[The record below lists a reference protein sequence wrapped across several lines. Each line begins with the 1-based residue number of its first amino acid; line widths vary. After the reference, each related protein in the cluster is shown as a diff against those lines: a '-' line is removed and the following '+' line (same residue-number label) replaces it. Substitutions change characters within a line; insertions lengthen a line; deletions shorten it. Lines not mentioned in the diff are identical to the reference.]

1 MDKRIKSIIKKSFL
15 VINNIIQDKA
25 VLFGFSN
32 KFWLFISS
40 AVTAPIIIIYFSP
53 TLQGFYYTFIGVLGI
68 QSLFVLGLGQLLQQF
83 ISHEWIKINHL
94 PGKGF
99 EGDSQA
105 ILKLSFIKQFTIKWF
120 SILSLLL
127 FLTLSIGGYFFMK
140 QTSYN
145 SGIPISFWLAPW
157 LVISF
162 LKSLQLFISPGV
174 TFLEGINEVENVNRF
189 RFSQSL
195 QERITSWI
203 IIIIG
208 GKLWLFSAAAGINIL
223 GQLNFFKKKYS
234 SILKDLIKLKSK
246 KNDMWK
252 REILPLQ
259 WKYAVSSLSGYLNFS
274 FIVPLIFWFLGAVT
288 AGQMGITWAI
298 ITMFW
303 GLSVTLITTK
313 IPTFAMYAA
322 NKDYKKLDKLFLNS
336 TVVSTIFL
344 VFTSVLLLII
354 IVIFSIYYPEIS
366 SRFLPLL
373 PFTMFSLSI
382 IPHHLKFAMTSYMR
396 ALKQEPFW
404 KISIIESILILF
416 IIPIFCKYAGIE
428 GVSICFLG
436 IIILIPC
443 LTYLK
448 FNRIKNEIVC

>member
-1 MDKRIKSIIKKSFL
+1 MDKNIKSIVKKSFII
-15 VINNIIQDKA
+15 INNIIQDKA

-32 KFWLFISS
+32 KFWIFISS
-40 AVTAPIIIIYFSP
+40 AVTAPIIIIYFTP

-105 ILKLSFIKQFTIKWF
+105 ILKLSNIKQFTIKWF

-127 FLTLSIGGYFFMK
+127 FLSLSIGGYFFMK

-195 QERITSWI
+195 QERISTWI

-208 GKLWLFSAAAGINIL
+208 GKLWLFSSAACINIL
-223 GQLNFFKKKYS
+223 GQFYFFKKKYS
-234 SILKDLIKLKSK
+234 SILNDLIKLKSI
-246 KNDMWK
+246 KNDIWK

-274 FIVPLIFWFLGAVT
+274 FIVPLIFWFLGPVT

-303 GLSVTLITTK
+303 GLSVTIITTK
-313 IPTFAMYAA
+313 IPTFAMDAA
-322 NKDYKKLDKLFLNS
+322 NKDYKKLDKLFFNS
-336 TVVSTIFL
+336 TLVSTIFL
-344 VFTSVLLLII
+344 VITSVLLLLII
-354 IVIFSIYYPEIS
+354 IITKIFYPEIY

-382 IPHHLKFAMTSYMR
+382 IPHHFKFAMTSYMR
-396 ALKQEPFW
+396 ALKKEPFW
-404 KISIIESILILF
+404 KISIIESILIVF
-416 IIPIFCKYAGIE
+416 IIPLFCKYAGIE
-428 GVSICFLG
+428 GVSISFLG
-436 IIILIPC
+436 IIILITC
-443 LTYLK
+443 LTYFK
-448 FNRIKNEIVC
+448 FNRIKNEMIC

>member
-1 MDKRIKSIIKKSFL
+1 MDKRIKSIIKKSFV
-15 VINNIIQDKA
+15 VINNIIQDRA

-83 ISHEWIKINHL
+83 ISHEWIKINYL

-105 ILKLSFIKQFTIKWF
+105 ILKLSNIKQFTIKWF

-127 FLTLSIGGYFFMK
+127 FLSLSIGGYFFMK

-162 LKSLQLFISPGV
+162 LKSLQLFTSPVV

-208 GKLWLFSAAAGINIL
+208 GKLWLFSAAAGINIW
-223 GQLNFFKKKYS
+223 GQFIFFKKKYS

-246 KNDMWK
+246 KNDIWK

-274 FIVPLIFWFLGAVT
+274 FIVPLIFWFLGPVT

-313 IPTFAMYAA
+313 IPTFAMDAA
-322 NKDYKKLDKLFLNS
+322 NKDYKKLDKLFFDS
-336 TVVSTIFL
+336 TLVSTIFL

-354 IVIFSIYYPEIS
+354 VVIFKIFYPEIS

-396 ALKQEPFW
+396 ALKKEPFW

-416 IIPIFCKYAGIE
+416 IIPLFCKYAGIE

-436 IIILIPC
+436 IIILITY

-448 FNRIKNEIVC
+448 FNRIKNEMVC

>member
-1 MDKRIKSIIKKSFL
+1 
-15 VINNIIQDKA
+15 
-25 VLFGFSN
+25 
-32 KFWLFISS
+32 
-40 AVTAPIIIIYFSP
+40 
-53 TLQGFYYTFIGVLGI
+53 
-68 QSLFVLGLGQLLQQF
+68 
-83 ISHEWIKINHL
+83 
-94 PGKGF
+94 
-99 EGDSQA
+99 
-105 ILKLSFIKQFTIKWF
+105 
-120 SILSLLL
+120 
-127 FLTLSIGGYFFMK
+127 
-140 QTSYN
+140 
-145 SGIPISFWLAPW
+145 
-157 LVISF
+157 
-162 LKSLQLFISPGV
+162 
-174 TFLEGINEVENVNRF
+174 
-189 RFSQSL
+189 
-195 QERITSWI
+195 
-203 IIIIG
+203 
-208 GKLWLFSAAAGINIL
+208 
-223 GQLNFFKKKYS
+223 
-234 SILKDLIKLKSK
+234 
-246 KNDMWK
+246 MWK

-322 NKDYKKLDKLFLNS
+322 NKDYKKLDKLFFNS

-354 IVIFSIYYPEIS
+354 IVILKIFYPEIF
-366 SRFLPLL
+366 SRFLPLF

-396 ALKQEPFW
+396 ALKKEPFW

-436 IIILIPC
+436 IIILITC

-448 FNRIKNEIVC
+448 FNRIKNEMIC

>member
-1 MDKRIKSIIKKSFL
+1 M
-15 VINNIIQDKA
+15 
-25 VLFGFSN
+25 
-32 KFWLFISS
+32 
-40 AVTAPIIIIYFSP
+40 
-53 TLQGFYYTFIGVLGI
+53 
-68 QSLFVLGLGQLLQQF
+68 GLGQLIQQF
-83 ISHEWIKINHL
+83 ISHEWININHS

-105 ILKLSFIKQFTIKWF
+105 ILRLSYIKQFTIKWF

-127 FLTLSIGGYFFMK
+127 FLSLSIGGYFFMN

-162 LKSLQLFISPGV
+162 LKSLQIFISPGV

-208 GKLWLFSAAAGINIL
+208 GKLWLFSASTGINLL
-223 GQLNFFKKKYS
+223 GQFIFFKKKYS

-246 KNDMWK
+246 KNDFWK
-252 REILPLQ
+252 SEILPLQ

-274 FIVPLIFWFLGAVT
+274 FIVPLIFWFLGPVT
-288 AGQMGITWAI
+288 AGQMGITWAL

-313 IPTFAMYAA
+313 IPTFAMNAA
-322 NKDYKKLDKLFLNS
+322 NKDYNKLNKLFFNS
-336 TVVSTIFL
+336 TLVSTILL
-344 VFTSVLLLII
+344 VFASTLLLII
-354 IVIFSIYYPEIS
+354 IVILNIFYPEIA
-366 SRFLPLL
+366 SRFLALFPLI
-373 PFTMFSLSI
+373 MFSLSI

-404 KISIIESILILF
+404 RISIFESMLI
-416 IIPIFCKYAGIE
+416 IFVLPFACEYAGIE
-428 GVSICFLG
+428 GLSICFLG
-436 IIILIPC
+436 IIILITGI
-443 LTYLK
+443 TYLK
-448 FNRIKNEIVC
+448 FNKIKNEIAC

>member
-1 MDKRIKSIIKKSFL
+1 MVFY
-15 VINNIIQDKA
+15 
-25 VLFGFSN
+25 
-32 KFWLFISS
+32 FISS
-40 AVTAPIIIIYFSP
+40 
-53 TLQGFYYTFIGVLGI
+53 TFL
-68 QSLFVLGLGQLLQQF
+68 
-83 ISHEWIKINHL
+83 
-94 PGKGF
+94 
-99 EGDSQA
+99 
-105 ILKLSFIKQFTIKWF
+105 
-120 SILSLLL
+120 
-127 FLTLSIGGYFFMK
+127 
-140 QTSYN
+140 
-145 SGIPISFWLAPW
+145 
-157 LVISF
+157 ISF
-162 LKSLQLFISPGV
+162 LKSLQLFTSPVV

-208 GKLWLFSAAAGINIL
+208 GKLWLFSAAAGINIW
-223 GQLNFFKKKYS
+223 GQFIFFKKKYS

-246 KNDMWK
+246 KNDIWK

-274 FIVPLIFWFLGAVT
+274 FIVPLIFWFLGPVT

-313 IPTFAMYAA
+313 IPTFAMDAA
-322 NKDYKKLDKLFLNS
+322 NKDYKKLDKLFFDS
-336 TVVSTIFL
+336 TLVSTIFL

-354 IVIFSIYYPEIS
+354 VVIFKIFYPEIS

-396 ALKQEPFW
+396 ALKKEPFW

-416 IIPIFCKYAGIE
+416 IIPLFCKYAGIE

-436 IIILIPC
+436 IIILITY

-448 FNRIKNEIVC
+448 FNRIKNEMVC